1 MVNISDRILDYY
13 SKQQVK
19 DKKEEEKE
27 EKESKLLTKEELV
40 EKLKNY
46 NNKIGEI
53 KSEYTVSYETLPTVE
68 RVSDDVL
75 KETATNEVDKK
86 YKPQKD
92 KIEEKYNYNKSVVD
106 TTNDNIKDKGEVKKS
121 AISNKY
127 LEQENKAS
135 SDAIKKGVQRSS
147 IVLEQIKDLSS
158 QKIQD
163 LLNVDKDVASKL
175 FENNQKIVKIE
186 EDYKE
191 AINKLQTSKAVE
203 IQEKLTTL
211 KKEQDAIINE
221 VEEHNKKIKEKEKLE
236 NDRLQKEFE
245 ISGENRVSD
254 IERQKLS
261 YGLEYFFSI
270 PKEKA
275 LEELESDEIKNVL
288 GENNVG
294 IIRKYLTQ
302 L

>member
-127 LEQENKAS
+127 LEQESNGS

-147 IVLEQIKDLSS
+147 IVLEQIKDLSA

-211 KKEQDAIINE
+211 KRQQDAIINE

>member
-127 LEQENKAS
+127 LEQESKAS

-236 NDRLQKEFE
+236 NERLQKEFE